1 MKNRT
6 FLIAGNWKMNTLPSE
21 GVELAKAIAT
31 SQTSAFT
38 TVEVLVCPPSTH
50 LSSVLEAV
58 GTSGIKVGA
67 QNMHQHTSGAYTG
80 EISAAMIQ
88 AIGCTHVILGHSER
102 RQYFGETD
110 ALINHKIKQALAHNL
125 TPIVCI
131 GETFDEREAGQELEV
146 VTRQVEGALAELST
160 QEAEKLVWA
169 YEPVWAIGTG
179 KTATPAQAQ
188 TMHAA
193 IRNLLASLVNKQMA
207 TQARLLYGGSLNA
220 VNAPEL
226 LAQVDIDGGL
236 IGGASLKSADF
247 GTIIQTAYGLSA

>member
-1 MKNRT
+1 
-6 FLIAGNWKMNTLPSE
+6 MNTLPSE

-31 SQTSAFT
+31 SHTSAFA

-50 LSSVLEAV
+50 LSSVLDAV
-58 GTSGIKVGA
+58 GASGVKVGA
-67 QNMHQHTSGAYTG
+67 QNMHQNASGAYTG

-102 RQYFGETD
+102 RQYFGETNG
-110 ALINHKIKQALAHNL
+110 LINQKIKQALAHNL

-131 GETFDEREAGQELEV
+131 GETLDEREAGQELEV
-146 VTRQVEGALAELST
+146 VTRQVEGALDGLSA
-160 QEAEKLVWA
+160 QEANKLVWA

-188 TMHAA
+188 NMHAA
-193 IRNLLASLVNKQMA
+193 IRNLLTTLVNQQVA
-207 TQARLLYGGSLNA
+207 NQTRLLYGGSLNA
-220 VNAPEL
+220 ANAPEL
-226 LAQVDIDGGL
+226 LAQLDIDGGL
-236 IGGASLKSADF
+236 IGGASLKPADF